1 MDLKTDN
8 MSTEN
13 IIRRQSPAGNNI
25 NKIGAYKSSSII
37 IETILILIS
46 GPNPR
51 TKRNTM
57 ERRNLLQGTNAMEHL
72 VEVTRISMDRVIIG
86 NSLRRTKTGQFKSSK
101 TSRNQTMRTS
111 NIKIKESSTMLK

>member
-1 MDLKTDN
+1 